1 MAFDRNRPVQWKRL
15 CIEWAVVT
23 LVVIV
28 LMGFIDSLRTTG
40 NLIGLLFGG
49 VIYLAFGWLMAKL
62 GYQRQRV
69 RWDQAR
75 PPTGTTSAST
85 PSTTSAHRRPPPT
98 KRTNAP
104 KSRKS

>member
-15 CIEWAVVT
+15 CIEWAVVA

-40 NLIGLLFGG
+40 NVLGLFFGG

-75 PPTGTTSAST
+75 PPAT
-85 PSTTSAHRRPPPT
+85 PSATPTSPSRGAPQPT

-104 KSRKS
+104 KSRKP

>member
-15 CIEWAVVT
+15 CIEWAVVA
-23 LVVIV
+23 LVIVV
-28 LMGFIDSLRTTG
+28 LMGFIDNLRTTG
-40 NLIGLLFGG
+40 NAVGLVLGG
-49 VIYLAFGWLMAKL
+49 VIYVAFGWLMAKL

-75 PPTGTTSAST
+75 PPSGSTPPSSAS
-85 PSTTSAHRRPPPT
+85 SAGRATPPPT

-104 KSRKS
+104 RPRK

>member
-15 CIEWAVVT
+15 CIEWAVVA
-23 LVVIV
+23 LVVVV

-40 NLIGLLFGG
+40 NLLGLVLGG
-49 VIYLAFGWLMAKL
+49 AIYLAFGWLMAKL

-75 PPTGTTSAST
+75 PGTTPAPTST
-85 PSTTSAHRRPPPT
+85 RPPAT
-98 KRTNAP
+98 KRTNGP
-104 KSRKS
+104 KGKR

>member
-1 MAFDRNRPVQWKRL
+1 MAFDRNRRVQWKRL

-23 LVVIV
+23 VVVVV
-28 LMGFIDSLRTTG
+28 LMGFIDSLRTAG
-40 NLIGLLFGG
+40 NVLGLVFGG

-75 PPTGTTSAST
+75 PRTSTATPTASR
-85 PSTTSAHRRPPPT
+85 STPPPT